1 MFYLVI
7 HMLHGTLPPALLAV
21 HYVLGMSSRTSITSM
36 TTLPPNP
43 YRPATLWSNA
53 YNKCLVIKSAA
64 APNTEGFSPL
74 VRARFLGYLI
84 LKAPTDEGRT
94 NLSNEVHDCVDDA
107 ALLELASRYKL
118 IFLRCY

>member
-7 HMLHGTLPPALLAV
+7 HMLHGTLPLAV
-21 HYVLGMSSRTSITSM
+21 YSVLGMFSRTSITSM

-53 YNKCLVIKSAA
+53 YNKCLIIESAA

-84 LKAPTDEGRT
+84 LKAPADEGRT
-94 NLSNEVHDCVDDA
+94 NLSNEVHGCVDDA
-107 ALLELASRYKL
+107 ALFELASRYKL